1 VTQPEDA
8 RSAARNARRGVLS
21 ITTAKLY
28 FIVAGYAVQFLLPR
42 LLGSPEAFGLFSS
55 AMNVVSILNNVLI
68 TATVQT
74 VSRQVSEDA
83 ARAPATLRQG
93 LLIQLAIGAL
103 LACGLWAGAP
113 ALGGRVLLDAQL
125 GKLIAVSSI
134 VVFCYAPYAALIGS
148 LNGRQI
154 FATQAKLD
162 MTFTTLRT
170 CGILGAAA
178 LGWGALGAIGG
189 FAAAASCV
197 LLVALFTVGTGTG
210 APAGTIAWRQ
220 WLGWMAPLWLYHALS
235 NMALLVDLNVI
246 KATVASLQ
254 LDAGMSTQAAAE
266 AASRLAGFY
275 RAAQTFAF
283 VPYQLI
289 LSVTFVVFPMVS
301 QAVSIGDEAA
311 SRRYIHNAMRF
322 SLIVLLAIAAPV
334 SGAAAGVMRIAYP
347 NDYLAGSDALAVL
360 SLGIV
365 CFALFVIGATI
376 LSSAG
381 RPGLSAAIA
390 AGAVA
395 LVIGGNLVLVHLA
408 GIGPHTLRAAATG
421 TSVGMAFAVIAVGF
435 AVRARFGTFMQ
446 ARSVLRVLTSA
457 LFAWIVA
464 HALPNHGV
472 ALAVLALAAGG
483 IAFLVALIATRELG
497 ADDWA
502 VLKKLARRA

>member
-1 VTQPEDA
+1 MTQAEDA
-8 RSAARNARRGVLS
+8 PSAARNARRGVLS

-74 VSRQVSEDA
+74 VSRQVSEDL
-83 ARAPATLRQG
+83 ARAPVTLRQG

-103 LACGLWAGAP
+103 LAGGLWLGAP
-113 ALGGRVLLDAQL
+113 ALGSRVLLDAQL
-125 GKLIAVSSI
+125 GPLIGVSAI
-134 VVFCYAPYAALIGS
+134 VVFCYATYAALIGS

-197 LLVALFTVGTGTG
+197 LVIALFAVGTG
-210 APAGTIAWRQ
+210 APSGPIAWRQ
-220 WLGWMAPLWLYHALS
+220 WLGWMAPLWLYHVLS
-235 NMALLVDLNVI
+235 NLALLVDLNVL

-254 LDAGMSTQAAAE
+254 LDAGASTQAAAE

-301 QAVSIGDEAA
+301 QAVSIGDEEA
-311 SRRYIHNAMRF
+311 SRRYIRNAMRF

-334 SGAAAGVMRIAYP
+334 SGAAGGVMRVAYP
-347 NDYLAGSDALAVL
+347 NAYLAGSDALAVL
-360 SLGIV
+360 SFGIV

-390 AGAVA
+390 AGTVA
-395 LVIGGNLVLVHLA
+395 LVVGGNLALLRLA

-421 TSVGMAFAVIAVGF
+421 TSIGMAFGAGAVGF
-435 AVRARFGTFMQ
+435 AVRARFGTFIEL
-446 ARSVLRVLTSA
+446 RSLLRVAISA

-464 HALPNHGV
+464 HAVPSHSV
-472 ALAVLALAAGG
+472 VLALLALVAGG
-483 IAFLVALIATRELG
+483 IAFLVALVATRELG
-497 ADDWA
+497 GDDWA